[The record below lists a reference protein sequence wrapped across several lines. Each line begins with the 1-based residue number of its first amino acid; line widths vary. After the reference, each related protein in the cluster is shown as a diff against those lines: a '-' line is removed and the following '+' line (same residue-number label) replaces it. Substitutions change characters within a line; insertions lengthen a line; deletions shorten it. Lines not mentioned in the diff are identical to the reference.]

1 MNPSSIRSSFRQRR
15 AGIAVLLAALALL
28 ASCGGGGGLGDGDQG
43 GGLDAFGRR
52 TEASDKLAQICA
64 IPRSGRDPYND
75 NQPYPD
81 VAGTLEDEKDWLAT
95 YLDEVYLWYR
105 EIPNVDARPYTT
117 ANYGSPANAMAAYFD
132 AQLTPQRTASGKLKD
147 QFSFIYPTDDWNA
160 LSQSGIEV
168 GYGMLIA
175 LLQTSPPREA
185 VIAYT
190 TAGTPAASGGIVR
203 GARIVTIDGEDVAY
217 GDDVDTLSAGLFPQA
232 AGEQHVFGILDP
244 GAGTPRNVTLT
255 AQSITSAPVPTVSTI
270 DTASGRVGYLLFNDH
285 VATAERALYDAV
297 NTLSAAGISDLVLD
311 LRYNGGGYLD
321 IAGELAYMIAGSART
336 SGRVFERL
344 QFNDKNPLG
353 DEPDA
358 ETPFHAVSLGF
369 DSRLADGTAL
379 PSLNLARV
387 FVLAGPGTCSASEA
401 IVNGL
406 RGVDVDVVLIGDTT
420 CGKPYG
426 FYAWDNC
433 GTSYFAIE
441 FEGVNQKGQGGYA
454 DGMAATCGVEDD
466 FAHAL
471 GDPAE
476 ARFATALAWR
486 DGEACMATAK
496 AAQANPPVLLRS
508 VLRENAWR
516 SQPAR

>member
-1 MNPSSIRSSFRQRR
+1 MNPSSIRSSFSRRR

-105 EIPNVDARPYTT
+105 EIPNVDARPYTS

-132 AQLTPQRTASGKLKD
+132 AQLTQQRTASGKLKD
-147 QFSFIYPTDDWNA
+147 QFSFVYPTDDWNA
-160 LSQSGIEV
+160 LSQSGVEV

-217 GDDVDTLSAGLFPQA
+217 GDDVDTLNAGLFPQS
-232 AGEQHVFGILDP
+232 AGERHVFGILDP

-255 AQSITSAPVPTVSTI
+255 AQSVTSAPVPTVRTVDTST
-270 DTASGRVGYLLFNDH
+270 GRVGYLLFNDH

-336 SGRVFERL
+336 SGKVFERL

-406 RGVDVDVVLIGDTT
+406 RGVDVEVVLIGDTT

-426 FYAWDNC
+426 FYPWDNC

-454 DGMAATCGVEDD
+454 DGMAATCSVEDD

-476 ARFATALAWR
+476 ARFAAALTWR
-486 DGEACMATAK
+486 SGGGCVATAK
-496 AAQANPPVLLRS
+496 AASVNKPVLLRS
-508 VLRENAWR
+508 PLRENAWR
-516 SQPAR
+516 SHPAR